1 MTTLYVL
8 LPLAFIALALLGW
21 ALIRMAADNDR
32 RHDQT
37 RRLRPY
43 DREREERL

>member
-1 MTTLYVL
+1 MTLLYLIGPAIWV
-8 LPLAFIALALLGW
+8 ALALLIW
-21 ALIRMAADNDR
+21 ALIRMAAGNDR

-43 DREREERL
+43 DREREE